1 MKQIFYKANSVKTKR
16 KIVDRCRV
24 IIRLALDKKDGA
36 TFRHFYLPHAD
47 FRERVLRH
55 GVIWGVMTSTIA
67 SEFDNEA
74 GRAEIL
80 SIAQVDYFKY
90 FCAYERLLLD
100 KTSQLMREEFSD
112 RQVGT

>member
-1 MKQIFYKANSVKTKR
+1 
-16 KIVDRCRV
+16 
-24 IIRLALDKKDGA
+24 
-36 TFRHFYLPHAD
+36 
-47 FRERVLRH
+47 
-55 GVIWGVMTSTIA
+55 MTSTIA

-90 FCAYERLLLD
+90 FCAYERLLLE
-100 KTSQLMREEFSD
+100 KTSQLMREQFSD